1 MANDQFWRNEYPCE
15 CGAKFVVELPSFAT
29 ALGMDIFD
37 MECSFCKRHK
47 SVTLPAG
54 EIKYFCV
61 APEQNQESHGSMQ
74 N

>member
-1 MANDQFWRNEYPCE
+1 
-15 CGAKFVVELPSFAT
+15 
-29 ALGMDIFD
+29 MDIFD